1 MRYLIINTKNY
12 LKATGD
18 RLDLLFS
25 SIEKSH
31 ANRVRILVAV
41 PAFDL
46 RNLYSKFGDVKL
58 LTQHLD
64 DAGVGSTTGWLV
76 PEIARLD
83 GASGSILNHS
93 EHRISLGSISKLTDR
108 LRELRMTSVVC
119 ARSVA
124 EVSKIAPLAPDFIA
138 IEPPELIGTG
148 RAVSKYSPMVISRS
162 AAAMKNALPRN
173 AKTKL
178 LCGAGIV
185 SGEDVAR
192 AIELGSDGVL
202 VASGVVL
209 AKNVNSALADL
220 LIGFSK

>member
-1 MRYLIINTKNY
+1 M
-12 LKATGD
+12 GD
-18 RLDLLFS
+18 RLDLLCSF
-25 SIEKSH
+25 IEKGH

-46 RNLYSKFGDVKL
+46 RNLYSKFGVKL

-64 DAGVGSTTGWLV
+64 DVAVGSTTGWLV
-76 PEIARLD
+76 PEVAHLS
-83 GASGSILNHS
+83 GATGSILNHS
-93 EHRISLGSISKLTDR
+93 EHRISLGSISILISR

-124 EVSKIAPLAPDFIA
+124 EVTKIAPLVPDFIA

-148 RAVSKYSPMVISRS
+148 RSVSKYSPTVISRS
-162 AAAMKNALPRN
+162 ATAMKNALPRN

-178 LCGAGIV
+178 LCGAGII
-185 SGEDVAR
+185 SGEDVTK
-192 AIELGSDGVL
+192 AIALGSDGVL

-209 AKNVNSALADL
+209 AKNVKIALADL
-220 LIGFSK
+220 LSGFNN